1 MTITNHAP
9 VVDQTVAI
17 RLCARRPNCRLGPG
31 HSSGESDV
39 SVFENWGAIKKAR
52 FIDSPTTSLVSQKKI
67 TSNQM
72 IIYLME
78 VCGVS
83 ASTVR
88 KVVDG
93 FWEYV
98 GDASKHR
105 VQGSKRYLV
114 IPHFGTFRRVAAT
127 SKGQPKQKLRFR
139 SLPAPKLRRRL
150 AASPGPSPVWVRRYQ
165 RAPDKA
171 GTLSVRRRIAIH
183 IADAKNIPLDE
194 AYGLL
199 CAMLDL
205 CAHAFQQGRCTICWF
220 GRGTM
225 QRVAYGP
232 DSHRYTF
239 RQYPSVEF
247 NGVHL

>member
-1 MTITNHAP
+1 M
-9 VVDQTVAI
+9 
-17 RLCARRPNCRLGPG
+17 
-31 HSSGESDV
+31 

-52 FIDSPTTSLVSQKKI
+52 FLHSPTTTLVSQKKI
-67 TSNQM
+67 TSHQM
-72 IIYLME
+72 IMYLAD
-78 VCGVS
+78 VCAVS
-83 ASTVR
+83 TS
-88 KVVDG
+88 KVTKVIDG

-127 SKGQPKQKLRFR
+127 SKGLSKQKLRFR
-139 SLPAPKLRRRL
+139 SLPADTLRKRL
-150 AASPGPSPVWVRRYQ
+150 NKSPGYSPVWIRRYQ
-165 RAPDKA
+165 RVPDKA
-171 GTLSVRRRIAIH
+171 GTLSVRRRIAVH
-183 IADAKNIPLDE
+183 IADSKGIPLDE

-205 CAHAFQQGRCTICWF
+205 CAHAFQQGGCTICWF

>member
-1 MTITNHAP
+1 M
-9 VVDQTVAI
+9 
-17 RLCARRPNCRLGPG
+17 
-31 HSSGESDV
+31 

-52 FIDSPTTSLVSQKKI
+52 FLDSPTTRLVSQKKI
-67 TSNQM
+67 TSHQM
-72 IIYLME
+72 IVYLTD
-78 VCGVS
+78 VCNVS
-83 ASTVR
+83 PSTVT
-88 KVVDG
+88 KVIDG
-93 FWEYV
+93 FWDYV

-105 VQGSKRYLV
+105 VLHSKRYLV

-139 SLPAPKLRRRL
+139 SLSASQLRVRL
-150 AASPGPSPVWVRRYQ
+150 AKSPGYSPVWVWRYQ

-183 IADAKNIPLDE
+183 IADSNCIPLED

-205 CAHAFQQGRCTICWF
+205 CAHAFQQGGCTICWA

-225 QRVAYGP
+225 QRVPYGP

>member
-1 MTITNHAP
+1 M
-9 VVDQTVAI
+9 
-17 RLCARRPNCRLGPG
+17 
-31 HSSGESDV
+31 

-52 FIDSPTTSLVSQKKI
+52 FLDSPTARLVSQKKI
-67 TSNQM
+67 TSHEM
-72 IIYLME
+72 IMYLAD
-78 VCGVS
+78 VCAVS
-83 ASTVR
+83 TSTVT
-88 KVVDG
+88 KVIDG
-93 FWEYV
+93 FWDYV

-105 VQGSKRYLV
+105 VQHSKRYLV

-127 SKGQPKQKLRFR
+127 SKRQPKQKLRFR
-139 SLPAPKLRRRL
+139 SLPASRLRGRL
-150 AASPGPSPVWVRRYQ
+150 AKSPGYSPIWIRRYQ

-183 IADAKNIPLDE
+183 IADTKGIPLDE

-205 CAHAFQQGRCTICWF
+205 CAHAFQQGGCTICWF